1 MLLRDTSQVIRLINE
16 SLSNHDS
23 SSIITQTA
31 EYQHTRWICVKLNWG
46 SCDLNFCLEPINP
59 VKAAFHLDHTS
70 SAFTGKTHVN
80 RAFNSNTHHLFLHH
94 ISSDLPPG
102 DVSVLVWTWNT
113 ERLPR
118 CGRVFLHWGFAV
130 FMFAARGPAPLND
143 SNRSG
148 VWWIENP
155 NSVWQ
160 RLNKLSDTAETL
172 RSECSAAYLMSA
184 HYNGKDLA
192 PRDAETRSLLGS

>member
-1 MLLRDTSQVIRLINE
+1 MWFKYLPLE
-16 SLSNHDS
+16 S
-23 SSIITQTA
+23 
-31 EYQHTRWICVKLNWG
+31 
-46 SCDLNFCLEPINP
+46 INP

-80 RAFNSNTHHLFLHH
+80 RAFTATHTPPVHPSH
-94 ISSDLPPG
+94 IFRSG
-102 DVSVLVWTWNT
+102 DVCVLVWTWNI
-113 ERLPR
+113 ERLLR

-130 FMFAARGPAPLND
+130 FMFTARGPAPLND

-160 RLNKLSDTAETL
+160 QLNKLSDTAETL
-172 RSECSAAYLMSA
+172 RSEYSAAYLTSA